1 MTGELLFTKTIVQKR
16 DIRGFQK
23 ALFAHGF
30 GYELALDKDFSFR
43 KFKGQQTAFFIDPN
57 GMITFIE
64 DYNDNDD
71 NQYREYITSSCE
83 EISWDYYFDGLGA
96 YA

>member
-43 KFKGQQTAFFIDPN
+43 KLKGQQVAFFIDSN

-64 DYNDNDD
+64 DYDDYNDD
-71 NQYREYITSSCE
+71 HYREYISSSCE
-83 EISWDYYFDGLGA
+83 ELSCDYYFNGLGE